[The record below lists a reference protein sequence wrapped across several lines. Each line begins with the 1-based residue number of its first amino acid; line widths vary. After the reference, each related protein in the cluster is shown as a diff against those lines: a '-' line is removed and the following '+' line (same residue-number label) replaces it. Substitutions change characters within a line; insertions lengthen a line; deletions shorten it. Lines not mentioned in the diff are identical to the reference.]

1 MIGQTISHYKILEKL
16 GEGGMGVVYKA
27 QDLRLNRLV
36 ALKFLPAGLISSKDD
51 IARFEQEARA
61 ISALNHPNIA
71 TIYDVDEADGQ
82 KYLVL
87 EYIPSGTLKSR
98 LKELRTTGKELRL
111 SEVVE
116 FGIQIAEGLAHA
128 HREGIVHRDVKTDNV
143 ILTKE
148 GKIKITDF
156 GLAKL
161 AGEGKQLT
169 KAGSTIGTA
178 AYMSP
183 EQIRAEE
190 VDSQSDLFSYG
201 VVLYELTTGHF
212 PFRGEHE
219 AALSYS
225 IVNENPTPIK
235 SLRPDTPDALESCI
249 LRCLEKDK
257 SKRYRHAEEIIADL
271 KSVQQS
277 LSGPVPVVQKR
288 SPLRWIVAACTAALV
303 LVGLYVFLPTRSESV
318 DRKSIAVIPFKNFNE
333 DKENEFFSDGITEDI
348 ITQLSKIA
356 DLKVIARTSV
366 VRYKNSDKDL
376 REIGKELGVATILE
390 GSVRRADNHIRIV
403 GQLIDTRTNEHIWA
417 DTYDRDMKD
426 VFEIQSDVAQK
437 IAAALQAKLS
447 PSEKERIEKKPTG
460 SLDAYGYQLKGRE
473 YYYRYHKQDN
483 DNAIEL
489 FKKALELDPNY
500 ALAYAGL
507 GDCYAQRALKFGY
520 PLNWADSGIAA
531 SEKAVACD
539 PNSAEG
545 YKALGL
551 SYGTKGYMKRA
562 LEVYQKSVSLN
573 PNYHPAVGNC
583 AFMYLYMGDLPEAL
597 RWAKKDYAVSAVEPF
612 TNLLLGVVYLGL
624 TDDAR
629 AEQWIQKA
637 LDLQPDFIYP
647 CVALSQMYLEQGD
660 DRKAIDLSLKGLS
673 LEPGNVA
680 SLNAAGTAEL
690 FAGDYPK
697 AKDYY
702 EKANR
707 VSVTI
712 ADFTIRS
719 NASGLGFALM
729 KLGEPS
735 ESNRLFHE
743 TLALRSEE
751 VKQGNAKPLT
761 FYDIASIHAALG
773 EKEEA
778 YSFLSKSIE
787 AGWRGYRFTLRDP
800 MMEKL
805 RDETKFKQMMAELRL
820 LVEEMKKKVEVADK
834 P

>member
-71 TIYDVDEADGQ
+71 TIYDVDEAEGQ

-111 SEVVE
+111 SEVVD

-148 GKIKITDF
+148 GNIKITDF

-201 VVLYELTTGHF
+201 VVLYELTTGHL

-235 SLRPDTPDALESCI
+235 SFRPDVPASLERCI

-257 SKRYRHAEEIIADL
+257 SKRYRNAGEIVADL
-271 KSVQQS
+271 KSVQQG
-277 LSGPVPVVQKR
+277 LSGPVPVVQNR
-288 SPLRWIVAACTAALV
+288 SPLRWIVAGSAAVLV
-303 LVGLYVFLPTRSESV
+303 LAGLYIFLPTRGESV

-333 DKENEFFSDGITEDI
+333 DKESEFFSDGITEDI
-348 ITQLSKIA
+348 ITQLSKIG

-403 GQLIDTRTNEHIWA
+403 GQLIDAHTNEHIWA

-437 IAAALQAKLS
+437 IAAALQARLS
-447 PSEKERIEKKPTG
+447 ASEKQQIEKKPTG
-460 SLDAYGYQLKGRE
+460 SLDAYGFYLKGRE

-489 FKKALELDPNY
+489 FKKALALDPNY

-507 GDCYAQRALKFGY
+507 GDCYGQRALKFGY
-520 PLNWADSGIAA
+520 EYNWIDSAIAA
-531 SEKAVACD
+531 SEKAIACD

-551 SYGTKGYMKRA
+551 AYNAKGSMRQG
-562 LEVYQKSVSLN
+562 LEACQKAVSLN
-573 PNYHPAVGNC
+573 PNYHPAVGNT
-583 AFMYLYMGDLPEAL
+583 AFMNLYLGNLPEAF
-597 RWAKKDYAVSAVEPF
+597 RWAKKDYSISAVEPF
-612 TNLLLGVVYLGL
+612 SNLLLGMVYLAL

-629 AEQWIQKA
+629 AEQWLQKA

-647 CVALSQMYLEQGD
+647 SIALSQMYLEQGD
-660 DRKAIDLSLKGLS
+660 DKKAIDLALKALAI
-673 LEPGNVA
+673 EPDNVV
-680 SLNAAGTAEL
+680 SLNTAGTAET

-702 EKANR
+702 EKAYR
-707 VSVTI
+707 GSARI
-712 ADFTIRS
+712 GDFSIRS
-719 NASGLGFALM
+719 NGCGYAFALM
-729 KLGEPS
+729 KLEKRA
-735 ESNRLFHE
+735 EAERVFRE
-743 TLALRSEE
+743 ALALRSDE
-751 VKQGNAKPLT
+751 VKGGNEANLT
-761 FYDIASIHAALG
+761 FYDIAAIHAAQG

-778 YSFLSKSIE
+778 YRWLSKSID
-787 AGWRGYRFTLRDP
+787 AGWRDYRYMSRDP
-800 MMEKL
+800 MMESL
-805 RDETKFKQMMAELRL
+805 RDEQQFKQMTGDLKLM
-820 LVEEMKKKVEVADK
+820 VEEMKKKVENM
-834 P
+834 PQ

>member
-1 MIGQTISHYKILEKL
+1 MLGQTISHYKILEKL

-36 ALKFLPAGLISSKDD
+36 ALKFLPAGLIGSKDD
-51 IARFEQEARA
+51 IARFDQEARA

-87 EYIPSGTLKSR
+87 EYIPSGTLKAR
-98 LKELRTTGKELRL
+98 LKELRTSGKELRL
-111 SEVVE
+111 SEVVD

-201 VVLYELTTGHF
+201 VVLYELTTGHL

-235 SLRPDTPDALESCI
+235 SLRPDTPAELERCI

-257 SKRYRHAEEIIADL
+257 SKRYRHAEEILSDL
-271 KSVQQS
+271 KSIQQT
-277 LSGPVPVVQKR
+277 LSGPVPIVPKR
-288 SPLRWIVAACTAALV
+288 SALRWIAAGLAAALV
-303 LVGLYVFLPTRSESV
+303 LAGLYVFLPTRSESV

-348 ITQLSKIA
+348 ITQLSKIG

-447 PSEKERIEKKPTG
+447 ASEKAQIEKKPTG
-460 SLDAYGYQLKGRE
+460 NVDAYGYHLKGRE

-489 FKKALELDPNY
+489 FKKALSLDPNY

-507 GDCYAQRALKFGY
+507 GDCYGQRAIKFGY
-520 PLNWADSGIAA
+520 PTDWADSAVAA
-531 SEKAVACD
+531 SEKAIACD

-551 SYGTKGYMKRA
+551 AYAAKGLSRRA
-562 LEVYQKSVSLN
+562 LEAYQKSVSLN

-583 AFMYLYMGDLPEAL
+583 AFTYLYLGDLVEAV
-597 RWAKKDYAVSAVEPF
+597 RWAKKDYALSAIEPF
-612 TNLLLGVVYLGL
+612 SNLLLGAVYMGL

-629 AEQWIQKA
+629 AENWYQKT

-647 CVALSQMYLEQGD
+647 RVALSEMYLEQGD
-660 DRKAIDLSLKGLS
+660 DKDAIDLALKGLE
-673 LEPGNVA
+673 LEPGNVT
-680 SLNAAGTAEL
+680 SLNMAGTAAL
-690 FAGDYPK
+690 FAGNYPG
-697 AKDYY
+697 AKDYFERAY
-702 EKANR
+702 H
-707 VSVTI
+707 VSRQI

-719 NASGLGFALM
+719 NGAGFGFALM
-729 KLGEPS
+729 KLGQPS
-735 ESNRLFHE
+735 ESNRLFRE

-751 VKQGNAKPLT
+751 VKQGNELPLT

-778 YSFLSKSIE
+778 YTWLSKSIDG
-787 AGWRGYRFTLRDP
+787 GWRDYRYTMRDP
-800 MMEKL
+800 MMENL
-805 RDETKFKQMMAELRL
+805 RGEKKFAQMMADLKSM
-820 LVEEMKKKVEVADK
+820 VGEMKKKVEDAEK